1 MRMAAGTIAAGQSV
15 NLVLTYD
22 ITQNTFQTVLQ
33 AAVLITTSGRPAAK
47 VGCSQVSHDPHHCHL
62 WHC

>member
-1 MRMAAGTIAAGQSV
+1 MCLTAGTVAAGQSV

-47 VGCSQVSHDPHHCHL
+47 VCHL
-62 WHC
+62 TTHCCLTTH